1 MRFLFTLL
9 FFAGLVSSE
18 VSAQQLN
25 FYGLDVADGL
35 SQNTIWDMAQT
46 TDGYMWFA
54 TADGIDRFDGY
65 NFKNYNI
72 DGSDKMGEGSSTYF
86 SFYIDQNNQLW
97 VSHRAGLHRYNRQ
110 KDAFEYVFVIE
121 VPSFEFANVIFS
133 EDQTSIWFLTN
144 VNRSIRI
151 NKKTGLQIAESQITK
166 LDQPPIPFLNHELKN
181 NRFVYFYIAKGHY
194 VYFDKKSQQFFTK
207 KKAFV
212 HPTEI
217 PLALHDSCFLVLYN
231 DHVYQTNLY
240 TGVQKA
246 FPSAIKNTF
255 PSDGRPRLHWYKNW
269 MVLGSLQGLAIFDA
283 QDYRLLG
290 TIPSFEKGV
299 EESFSYVQSLYT
311 DHEQNLWVGTNGAG
325 AYCYSAN
332 RNRLP
337 LYAHAKQKLN
347 MTKALLGD
355 NQGHMYVGIYKHG
368 LLRYELGS
376 LLPPKEI
383 PIKTNDR
390 GVPFLAPLSGDTI
403 AYANYRCVY
412 GFKTSTEQSFE
423 INCFDPS
430 NYITQL
436 SKPPGSGSNLDILTF
451 RGLYRYADGKME
463 LLFKET
469 KSHLF
474 AMGHLSQDSFL
485 IGTDFGTLQLVTKG
499 KSKVIA
505 EKLGTIKSIL
515 ILQKRWYIATLAG
528 LWVFSSEGTLLAHYY
543 RGNGLP
549 NSFLYGVLADD
560 SGYVWMSHNAGLSRY
575 HPPSKQFKHFTTDDG
590 LQSSEFNTGSFTK
603 TANGNLY
610 FGGVGGFN
618 EIRPAEADYILPP
631 PASKLV
637 EVSLNDLPIREDSLL
652 QLQQKM
658 HLTYEENT
666 LSFRF
671 TAVSFTAPGLR
682 QYAYRL
688 KGYDSDWIINEKRN
702 FVRYPNL
709 PPGQYVFE
717 ARSRFGDGAWGPTS
731 APFFIHIAPPFWQR
745 AWFIIGI
752 VLLIALLMMGL
763 IRRWLKTKE
772 ATIRRDLEIRQKLE
786 NERQRISRD
795 LHDNVGAQ
803 LTYLINNLDWL
814 ADRPGSEQL
823 PDHEQLRLLSEAGRQ
838 AMLTLRQ
845 TIWAIGQE
853 SLSAD
858 DFADRFK
865 AYVQRMASIYPGLEL
880 HFDEN
885 FDHIHTLSPTI
896 ALHFFRIGQEAIH
909 NILKHAQASRIEV
922 YFVSNSEEHFSLSI
936 CDNGCGFVLDEYE
949 KKGHHG
955 LINMKSR
962 AEECGASLRIESRLG
977 GGSRISLQLQKAL
990 AWV

>member
-1 MRFLFTLL
+1 MRFILALL
-9 FFAGLVSSE
+9 LYWLAAFPAAW
-18 VSAQQLN
+18 AQQLN
-25 FYGLDVADGL
+25 FYGLDVSDGL
-35 SQNTIWDMAQT
+35 SQNTIWGMTQT
-46 TDGYMWFA
+46 TDGYLWFA
-54 TADGIDRFDGY
+54 TVDGIDRYDGY

-72 DGSDKMGEGSSTYF
+72 NGSDKMGEGSITYYNL
-86 SFYIDQNNQLW
+86 YIDQNDQLW

-110 KDAFEYVFVIE
+110 KDAFEYIFVLE
-121 VPSFEFANVIFS
+121 VPAFEFANVIFS
-133 EDQTSIWFLTN
+133 EDETSIWFLTN
-144 VNRSIRI
+144 VNHCVRI
-151 NKKTGLQIAESQITK
+151 NKKTGLQIAKTQITK
-166 LDQPPIPFLNHELKN
+166 LNLQPTAFINQGLKN
-181 NRFVYFYIAKGHY
+181 DRYVYFYVASGHY
-194 VYFDKKSQQFFTK
+194 VFFDKKSQQFYPK
-207 KKAFV
+207 KQAFV

-217 PLALHDSCFLVLYN
+217 PLALYDSCFLVLYN
-231 DHVYQTNLY
+231 DQVYQTNLY
-240 TGVQKA
+240 TGIQKA

-255 PSDGRPRLHWYKNW
+255 PADSRPRLHWYKNW
-269 MVLGSLQGLAIFDA
+269 MISGSLQGLAIFDA
-283 QDYRLLG
+283 QNYRLLG

-325 AYCYSAN
+325 AYCYSVN
-332 RNRLP
+332 RNRFP

-355 NQGHMYVGIYKHG
+355 DQGHMYVGIYKHG

-376 LLPPKEI
+376 LQPPKEI
-383 PIKTNDR
+383 PVKTNDR
-390 GVPFLAPLSGDTI
+390 GVPFLAHFSGDTI

-412 GFKTSTEQSFE
+412 GFKTSNEQSFE
-423 INCFDPS
+423 INCFDKD

-436 SKPPGSGSNLDILTF
+436 CKTPGRSGSIDILTF
-451 RGLYRYADGKME
+451 RGLYRYADGNIE

-474 AMGHLSQDSFL
+474 AMGHLSPDSFL

-499 KSKVIA
+499 KSKVVA

-515 ILQKRWYIATLAG
+515 ILQNRWYIATLAG
-528 LWVFSSEGTLLAHYY
+528 LWVFSSDGSLLTHHY

-549 NSFLYGVLADD
+549 NSFLYSVLADD

-610 FGGVGGFN
+610 FGGIGGFN
-618 EIRPAEADYILPP
+618 EIRPAEANYVLKP

-658 HLTYEENT
+658 RLTYEENT

-671 TAVSFTAPGLR
+671 TAVSFAAPGLR

-717 ARSRFGDGAWGPTS
+717 ARSRFGDGAWGPSS
-731 APFFIHIAPPFWQR
+731 APFLIHIAPPFWQR
-745 AWFIIGI
+745 AWFIIGVI
-752 VLLIALLMMGL
+752 LLSALVLILSVK
-763 IRRWLKTKE
+763 RWLKAKE
-772 ATIRRDLEIRQKLE
+772 AAIRRDLEIRQKLE
-786 NERQRISRD
+786 HERQRISRD

-814 ADRPGSEQL
+814 ADRPGSDGL
-823 PDHEQLRLLSEAGRQ
+823 TDGDRLRSLSEAGRQ

-853 SLSAD
+853 ALTVD

-865 AYVQRMASIYPGLEL
+865 AYVLRMAAIYPGLDVCFEEKFEQP
-880 HFDEN
+880 HS
-885 FDHIHTLSPTI
+885 LSPAT
-896 ALHFFRIGQEAIH
+896 ALHFFRIGQEAVH
-909 NILKHAQASRIEV
+909 NILKHAQATRIDVFFGSNAEQH
-922 YFVSNSEEHFSLSI
+922 FVFSI
-936 CDNGCGFVLDEYE
+936 KDNGCGFEAGE
-949 KKGHHG
+949 GSKSGHHG
-955 LINMKSR
+955 LVNMQSR
-962 AEECGASLRIESRLG
+962 AAECGASLRILSSPG
-977 GGSRISLQLQKAL
+977 AGSFVSLQLEKEI
-990 AWV
+990 AWA